1 MVSATF
7 LAPSFCVFL
16 APSTLAFRAPTVMAV
31 LRMAEE
37 GIVRG
42 AEGAGCEGSASDPTR
57 GLFGRAVPLVSVPGL
72 RNGEAVRLITGGV

>member
-1 MVSATF
+1 
-7 LAPSFCVFL
+7 
-16 APSTLAFRAPTVMAV
+16 
-31 LRMAEE
+31 MAEE